1 MKNEVAS
8 GRGGEEEMR
17 RGCDGLRAQGS
28 ERRAQSTGLRA
39 RSEEQRAECE
49 GRGAETLNL
58 EP

>member
-1 MKNEVAS
+1 VKNEVAS

-28 ERRAQSTGLRA
+28 ERR
-39 RSEEQRAECE
+39 SEEQRAECE